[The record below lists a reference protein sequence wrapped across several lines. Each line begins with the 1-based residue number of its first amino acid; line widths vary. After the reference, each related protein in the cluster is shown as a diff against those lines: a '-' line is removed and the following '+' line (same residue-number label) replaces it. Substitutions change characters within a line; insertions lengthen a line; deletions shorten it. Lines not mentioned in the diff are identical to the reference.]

1 VPLFNICHIVPC
13 MYFSGVDSNAITIDD
28 PSNHCIII
36 NPELYG
42 RVHNNK
48 EENARIF
55 LDTHLLRI
63 RSKRSERKP
72 SSDRLVPK
80 SKASVDIGNMPFMR
94 ILVYTSCALISA
106 EFREMSS
113 DEFNEVYLAP
123 LDNALRESNLSDD
136 YLFKRYRYP
145 LGDAMH
151 VEHDIQEYF
160 NERIAPTLTDLF
172 GDLGDMDNYFGN
184 PSIVRPPLDQ
194 RRIIQP
200 DIIHM
205 INKSDLGIQYPEIV
219 FGIGDYKTGVYKMTE
234 GFEDLKAVIESQTE
248 NLLTRRRLRL
258 QSSGSFFPDRE
269 WTPRV
274 LFALVLRKYIYQA
287 FLCGTDR
294 IFISD
299 HQTFSGFFKYEIMD
313 GKMSID
319 YYVINDPETVEH
331 GITLR
336 SAIAGFFYKNE
347 ADAIDTKGRLM
358 KTFEVARKTEELDPF
373 LNILPNISYGSS
385 GKLSVSGVSNKLG
398 PVKENDDSD
407 NFDAIHGNTY
417 CRIIY
422 DSAEFYPDLKL
433 PSPVFVKLYYY
444 SSRLWEE
451 NDLMCFHIPEK
462 KDYYGIFFN
471 ELVINE
477 NIASSQFASNFPK
490 LLVSGYWN
498 GLLDHPMHIF
508 EYLGREIPKE
518 KWDKKKVHTII
529 KSRLEELHLLGISH
543 NDVRLENIHV
553 SESGKISLIDF
564 GLSDCSNNEK
574 RKKNDFENLDH
585 ILGIHGPSENDSQ
598 ESQEMFH
605 DEADKYGKYESDRNS
620 SYEEVFDETSTKSF
634 DTRTTKEDTI
644 TKK

>member
-1 VPLFNICHIVPC
+1 
-13 MYFSGVDSNAITIDD
+13 MYFSGVDSSDITIDD

-72 SSDRLVPK
+72 SSGTLVPK
-80 SKASVDIGNMPFMR
+80 SKASVDIGNTPFMR
-94 ILVYTSCALISA
+94 VLVYTSRALISA

-113 DEFNEVYLAP
+113 DEFTDRYLAP
-123 LDNALRESNLSDD
+123 LDNALRESSIRSRLLAED
-136 YLFKRYRYP
+136 YRYP

-151 VEHDIQEYF
+151 VEQAIQQYFDRDIAGTIDQLY
-160 NERIAPTLTDLF
+160 RDV
-172 GDLGDMDNYFGN
+172 GDMDNYFGS
-184 PSIVRPPLDQ
+184 PSIIRPPLDQ
-194 RRIIQP
+194 RRIVQP

-205 INKSDLGIQYPEIV
+205 INKSDSDMQYPDIV

-234 GFEDLKAVIESQTE
+234 GFEELKAAIESQIE
-248 NLLTRRRLRL
+248 DLLNRRILRL
-258 QSSGSFFPDRE
+258 QSGGNFFPNRE

-299 HQTFSGFFKYEIMD
+299 HQTFSGFFKYEIIND
-313 GKMSID
+313 KMSID

-336 SAIAGFFYKNE
+336 SAMAGFFYKNE
-347 ADAIDTKGRLM
+347 ADAIDTKGRL
-358 KTFEVARKTEELDPF
+358 KNTFEVARKTEELDPF
-373 LNILPNISYGSS
+373 LNVLPKISYGSS
-385 GKLSVSGVSNKLG
+385 GKLSDSGVSSKLASKLD

-407 NFDAIHGNTY
+407 SFDAIDGNTY
-417 CRIIY
+417 CRVIY
-422 DSAEFYPDLKL
+422 DAAEFYPDLKL

-462 KDYYGIFFN
+462 KDYYGMFFN
-471 ELVINE
+471 ELAINE
-477 NIASSQFASNFPK
+477 KLASSQFASNFPK

-498 GLLDHPMHIF
+498 GLPDHPMHIF
-508 EYLGREIPKE
+508 EYLGKE
-518 KWDKKKVHTII
+518 MQEGNWDKKKVHKVI

-585 ILGIHGPSENDSQ
+585 ILGVHGSSENDSQ
-598 ESQEMFH
+598 ESQEIFH
-605 DEADKYGKYESDRNS
+605 DEKHGKYESDRNS
-620 SYEEVFDETSTKSF
+620 SYEEVFDEISTKSF
-634 DTRTTKEDTI
+634 DTSTTKEDTI
-644 TKK
+644 VKK